1 VKDLTFE
8 LLEIT
13 VMKGSEISVS
23 YTIVELKVVP
33 DLCFSL
39 NLILR

>member
-13 VMKGSEISVS
+13 VMKGSEISV
-23 YTIVELKVVP
+23 YYEIIEIKVVP
-33 DLCFSL
+33 DLW
-39 NLILR
+39 RKM